1 MSEDQNKHDD
11 NPSQEGSSGLSPDLE
26 AALRDAEVHA
36 QKINTP
42 AADEQP
48 EVSPSEVVTDQ
59 AVEPS
64 SDGSS
69 DKSGGDKELAALRA
83 QLEQAQRQTEELKQ
97 SALRAR
103 ADLENARR
111 RFEREK
117 KEDQLYAGERVLK
130 ALVPVV
136 DDLDRALESIPSN
149 TEDAESLVEGVKM
162 VHRKFLQ
169 ALEAQGAKSFYPLGE
184 SFDPTTHEAM
194 MEMPSEELE
203 PGTIAQ
209 VFQRGWMLN
218 ERLLRPAKVIIAKAP

>member
-1 MSEDQNKHDD
+1 MSDDQNNHNTD
-11 NPSQEGSSGLSPDLE
+11 PSKEVASGLSPDLE

-42 AADEQP
+42 VADEQS

-59 AVEPS
+59 VVEPG
-64 SDGSS
+64 SDAL
-69 DKSGGDKELAALRA
+69 GDAGKELEELRS
-83 QLEQAQRQTEELKQ
+83 QLAQAQKQNEELKQ

-117 KEDQLYAGERVLK
+117 KEDQLFAGERVLK

-149 TEDAESLVEGVKM
+149 AEDAESLAEGVKM

-169 ALEAQGAKSFYPLGE
+169 ALEAQGAKSFYPLNE
-184 SFDPTTHEAM
+184 SFDPTTHEAL